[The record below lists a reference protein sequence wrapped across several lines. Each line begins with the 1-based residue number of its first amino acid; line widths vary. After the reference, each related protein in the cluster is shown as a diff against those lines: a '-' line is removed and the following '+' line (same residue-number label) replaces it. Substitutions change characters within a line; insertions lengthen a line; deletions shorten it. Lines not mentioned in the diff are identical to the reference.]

1 MYRLLFAFLLLL
13 SCTFASAQEG
23 TGKPRVIVGS
33 FDNRG
38 SREDDI
44 LRALEVLAGGK
55 ASVAAREVRERVTSN
70 LVNSKRYEVYSP
82 RDLERVMRENR
93 ELRGSKGMV
102 RIGELTGARYY
113 LTGHIA
119 EAEVKSSMNVFKNFD
134 ATVRVSAQVLDL
146 TTGEVIKVIEATGR
160 QPKTTL
166 KSGDEGRKYE
176 LSDSEKDGLIRDA
189 ARMASNAIIHQ
200 FGRLKLEGGG
210 TPAPNAPV
218 APAPVPGGIDLEVVG
233 FESLGQ
239 SRDFER
245 ALEHLAGVD
254 KVERLD
260 YKAGTARFRLHGK
273 LESGA
278 VGEGLE
284 ESAKIADLGLRAVVD
299 EEKPGRL
306 KVTIKKK

>member
-1 MYRLLFAFLLLL
+1 MYRLLFALLLL
-13 SCTFASAQEG
+13 FCCTFATAQEG
-23 TGKPRVIVGS
+23 SGKPRVIVGS

-38 SREDDI
+38 AREDDI

-55 ASVAAREVRERVTSN
+55 TSIAAREVRERVTAN

-93 ELRGSKGMV
+93 DLRGSKGIA

-119 EAEVKSSMNVFKNFD
+119 EAEVKSSMNVFKSFD

-146 TTGEVIKVIEATGR
+146 TNGEVIKVIEATGR

-166 KSGDEGRKYE
+166 KGGDEGRKYE
-176 LSDSEKDGLIRDA
+176 LSDSEKDALIRDA

-200 FGRLKLEGGG
+200 FSRLKLEGGG
-210 TPAPNAPV
+210 EPA
-218 APAPVPGGIDLEVVG
+218 APAPATEGLELEVAG

-245 ALEHLAGVD
+245 TLEHLPGVD

-260 YKAGTARFRLHGK
+260 YKGGTARFRLHGK

-284 ESAKIADLGLRAVVD
+284 KSAKIADLGLRAVVD

-306 KVTIKKK
+306 RVTVKKK